1 MFTMITMAATS
12 VRAPAPTRSLR
23 ARRVP
28 RAKGS
33 ARVEQAGIVG
43 FRSKLV
49 RASRLD
55 DAACDVDASRPTVT
69 RREAFSSL
77 ATLGA
82 MVIGAAEVAHPAP
95 ALAAYGADAGG
106 STAAV
111 SGEDVTWSTFYG
123 AAAPPATYG
132 YLGGTTKDKAK
143 YSYEVPSD
151 WVEEAPSKV
160 EKGAGG
166 QDSRWVK
173 TGSRGAIN
181 VKCLTLNRAGEDGAA
196 FGLTDK
202 ALQAIAGADS
212 KLQESINSGTVSA
225 AKSGDF
231 VTFTISGGTG
241 GDYAVKIT
249 IDNTGRLFAF
259 VASTPSDKYKG
270 ETKKTLDRMVG
281 SFRTYESVS
290 QFV

>member
-33 ARVEQAGIVG
+33 PRRVEQAGTIG
-43 FRSKLV
+43 I

-55 DAACDVDASRPTVT
+55 DAPRDVDASRLTVT

-77 ATLGA
+77 AALGA
-82 MVIGAAEVAHPAP
+82 TMIGAAEVAHPAP

-106 STAAV
+106 SSAGGS

-212 KLQESINSGTVSA
+212 KLQESINSGTVSS
-225 AKSGDF
+225 AKSGDY

>member
-1 MFTMITMAATS
+1 M
-12 VRAPAPTRSLR
+12 
-23 ARRVP
+23 
-28 RAKGS
+28 
-33 ARVEQAGIVG
+33 
-43 FRSKLV
+43 
-49 RASRLD
+49 
-55 DAACDVDASRPTVT
+55 
-69 RREAFSSL
+69 
-77 ATLGA
+77 
-82 MVIGAAEVAHPAP
+82 AHPAP

-106 STAAV
+106 LSAGGS

-212 KLQESINSGTVSA
+212 KLQESINSGTVSS
-225 AKSGDF
+225 AKSGDY